1 MTPDYDPWMAHDTAH
16 LHDLPFAERPY
27 REQDAPRLAASLTE
41 ALGLESS
48 RATVWRYPPGARGRR
63 HREGAQEE
71 VFVVLDGTVTLA
83 LGEPVELIRI
93 DAVGFAR
100 VATGTEIQVRNESDA
115 EALLLIWGAPPVTG
129 QGEILD
135 DLP

>member
-1 MTPDYDPWMAHDTAH
+1 MPYDVAR
-16 LHDLPFAERPY
+16 LSELSFAERTY
-27 REQDAPRLAASLTE
+27 REGDPPRLAASLTD

-71 VFVVLDGTVTLA
+71 VFVVLEGRITLA
-83 LGEPVELIRI
+83 IGEPAELITI
-93 DAVGFAR
+93 DAPGFVR
-100 VATGTEIQVRNESDA
+100 LATGTEIQVRNESDA

-129 QGEILD
+129 QGELLD

>member
-1 MTPDYDPWMAHDTAH
+1 MAHTAVS
-16 LHDLPFAERPY
+16 LDALPFRERPY
-27 REQDAPRLAASLTE
+27 REQDAPRLAASLTD

-71 VFVVLDGTVTLA
+71 VFVVLEGTITLA
-83 LGEPVELIRI
+83 LSDPAELVAV

-100 VATGTEIQVRNESDA
+100 VAVGTEIQVRNESDA
-115 EALLLIWGAPPVTG
+115 DALVLIWGAPAITG
-129 QGEILD
+129 QAEILD

>member
-1 MTPDYDPWMAHDTAH
+1 MAHDVAR
-16 LHDLPFAERPY
+16 LDSLPFRERPY
-27 REQDAPRLAASLTE
+27 REQDLPRFAASLTE

-71 VFVVLDGTVTLA
+71 VFVVLEGTITLA
-83 LGEPVELIRI
+83 LGDPAEPVVV
-93 DAVGFAR
+93 DAIGFAR
-100 VATGTEIQVRNESDA
+100 VGTGTEIQVRNESGA
-115 EALLLIWGAPPVTG
+115 EALVLIWGAPPVTG

-135 DLP
+135 DIP

>member
-1 MTPDYDPWMAHDTAH
+1 MSYDVAR
-16 LHDLPFAERPY
+16 LSDLSFAERPY

-41 ALGLESS
+41 TLGLDSS
-48 RATVWRYPPGARGRR
+48 RATVWRYPPGSRGRR

-71 VFVVLDGTVTLA
+71 VFVVLEGTITLA
-83 LGEPVELIRI
+83 LGDPAELLRV
-93 DAVGFAR
+93 DAVGFVR

-115 EALLLIWGAPPVTG
+115 AALVLIWGAPPVTG

-135 DLP
+135 DIP

>member
-1 MTPDYDPWMAHDTAH
+1 MAHRTTHIDE
-16 LHDLPFAERPY
+16 LEFAERPF
-27 REQDAPRLAASLTE
+27 REGDAPRHAASLTE

-71 VFVVLDGTVTLA
+71 VFAVIEGTVTLA
-83 LGEPVELIRI
+83 LGEPPKLVEVT
-93 DAVGFAR
+93 AGGFAR
-100 VATGTEIQVRNESDA
+100 VSTRTEIQVRNQSDA
-115 EALLLIWGAPPVTG
+115 DAVLLIWGAPAVTG
-129 QGEILD
+129 QGELLD

>member
-1 MTPDYDPWMAHDTAH
+1 VAYHNLH
-16 LHDLPFAERPY
+16 LDELEFQERPY
-27 REQDAPRLAASLTE
+27 RPDDAPRLAASLTE

-71 VFVVLDGTVTLA
+71 VFVVLEGTITLA
-83 LGEPVELIRI
+83 LGEPPEMLELP
-93 DAVGFAR
+93 AGGLAR
-100 VATGTEIQVRNESDA
+100 VGSGTEIQVRNDSQSVA
-115 EALLLIWGAPPVTG
+115 AVLIWGAPPVTG

>member
-1 MTPDYDPWMAHDTAH
+1 MPYAVAR
-16 LHDLPFAERPY
+16 LSELSFAERPY
-27 REQDAPRLAASLTE
+27 RDQDAPRLAASLTE
-41 ALGLESS
+41 ALALDSS

-71 VFVVLDGTVTLA
+71 VFVVLEGTITLA
-83 LGEPVELIRI
+83 LGEPAELLRV
-93 DAVGFAR
+93 DALGFAR
-100 VATGTEIQVRNESDA
+100 VAPGTEIQVRNDSDA

-135 DLP
+135 DIP

>member
-1 MTPDYDPWMAHDTAH
+1 MPHSAAQ
-16 LHDLPFAERPY
+16 LQDLSFAERPY
-27 REQDAPRLAASLTE
+27 REQDPPRLAASLTE
-41 ALGLESS
+41 ALALESS

-71 VFVVLDGTVTLA
+71 VFAVLDGTITLA
-83 LGEPVELIRI
+83 LGEPAELLRV
-93 DAVGFAR
+93 DAVGFVR
-100 VATGTEIQVRNESDA
+100 VATGTEVQVRNESDA
-115 EALLLIWGAPPVTG
+115 DALVLIWGAPPVTG